1 MITSFV
7 YEEMGV
13 EGGVKHLNLNLYLN
27 CSRAGEGTE
36 TGFGGDAGINSHV
49 CRALKRESLHVYCI
63 LLVNFLKKCPFS

>member
-27 CSRAGEGTE
+27 CSRTGEGKRHWAMR
-36 TGFGGDAGINSHV
+36 GGE
-49 CRALKRESLHVYCI
+49 LTFK
-63 LLVNFLKKCPFS
+63 F